1 MKTAKL
7 FLFGMY
13 LHLILSVFVPI
24 HILIQGN
31 WNVISIT
38 ELWGYFFMI
47 GVVQLIG
54 WIYVGMS
61 AKAYG
66 QHHMEKIKKGWKLC
80 KLGAIPFYILNFLY
94 SFFVWFS
101 LVGASRGVLF
111 FLVPIPIIITCLFI
125 VQSGIAGI
133 CYIKCL
139 QKQGLTPSGWHF
151 LLQLLPMFDVV
162 STIYLCKKYPQ
173 T

>member
-94 SFFVWFS
+94 SFLFGFHWLVLLVGFYFS
-101 LVGASRGVLF
+101 LCQFPSSSLAFLLYKVVLQAF
-111 FLVPIPIIITCLFI
+111 ATSNVYKNKGLHPL
-125 VQSGIAGI
+125 AGI
-133 CYIKCL
+133 FYCNSCRCL
-139 QKQGLTPSGWHF
+139 
-151 LLQLLPMFDVV
+151 M
-162 STIYLCKKYPQ
+162 
-173 T
+173 